1 MDFRANLQAYTEP
14 EFLGFVQRIWNV
26 EDSKPE
32 HDALIAHFNKI
43 IGHPAGAD
51 LLFYFGEK
59 ETGNGNSPYSVV
71 ATIKSWHQR
80 SGRAAFKNQAVPPLP
95 PPKVAVSAKQRAIQ
109 SSNRNLANVRKLV
122 KDIQAA
128 ELAATQQLAAL
139 DKLLVA
145 APSSGTPQ
153 QQLAASLQAL
163 RSLEGSQHM
172 ATCAV
177 GQLKGLE
184 LSVKFSLEGAQLD
197 VRSSFL
203 DPGIQAIVLREIT
216 QGSQR
221 YAAASAS
228 ATKRHPA
235 LFTRGAALI
244 DSLLAQ
250 ITRLSVI
257 TNSGPGRSPLQLRG
271 TAHTLRIRPEL
282 LTSGGVSAGTRDHM
296 HHLLKSLR
304 SAVAE
309 LVWQA
314 SSLGGEH
321 PGTYAQVMEFTL
333 STPSDDPRFAVCVP
347 LVELFQSG
355 PVDWQLLARVKA
367 EVELPLRL
375 CSAERE
381 ANTGSR
387 NTGVKVFTKHS
398 HVLMTLTSGA
408 VVPSRVP
415 VREANW
421 DATLQAFVLNVD
433 GNAGITL
440 QWGKEAF
447 AAGASKLVNRP
458 PSVGFLSMPP
468 VPSVGSFAR
477 LEDVRFDD
485 YVVVFPADAGLAPVY
500 VMLRDRREL
509 P

>member
-1 MDFRANLQAYTEP
+1 MQAYTEP

-26 EDSKPE
+26 EDAKSE
-32 HDALIAHFNKI
+32 HDALIAHFDNV
-43 IGHPAGAD
+43 IGHPAGTD
-51 LLFYFGEK
+51 LLFYSGNRR
-59 ETGNGNSPYSVV
+59 TGNANSPHAVV
-71 ATIKSWHQR
+71 ATIKSWYQEN
-80 SGRAAFKNQAVPPLP
+80 GRAAFKNQAMPAP
-95 PPKVAVSAKQRAIQ
+95 PPSTVAVSAKERAIQ
-109 SSNRNLANVRKLV
+109 SSNRNLGNVRKLLE
-122 KDIQAA
+122 DIQSA
-128 ELAATQQLAAL
+128 EQSATEQFADLERLLA
-139 DKLLVA
+139 A

-163 RSLEGSQHM
+163 RSLESGQHM
-172 ATCAV
+172 TARAV
-177 GQLKGLE
+177 SQLKRLE
-184 LSVKFSLEGAQLD
+184 LSVKFSLEGAQRD
-197 VRSSFL
+197 MHSSFL

-221 YAAASAS
+221 YAAAIAS
-228 ATKRHPA
+228 ATPRHSA
-235 LFTRGAALI
+235 LFARGAALI

-257 TNSGPGRSPLQLRG
+257 TDSGPGRSPLQLRG
-271 TAHTLRIRPEL
+271 IAHTVGLRPQL
-282 LTSGGVSAGTRDHM
+282 LTSGGVSRGTREQM
-296 HHLLKSLR
+296 HHLLKTFR

-309 LVWQA
+309 LEWQA
-314 SSLGGEH
+314 TSLGGDH

-347 LVELFQSG
+347 LVELFQAG
-355 PVDWQLLARVKA
+355 PLDWQQLARVKA

-381 ANTGSR
+381 ANTGRR

-398 HVLMTLTSGA
+398 HVFMTLTSGA

-415 VREANW
+415 VRQANW
-421 DATLQAFVLNVD
+421 DATLQAFVFTVD

-447 AAGASKLVNRP
+447 AADASKSVNRP

-468 VPSVGSFAR
+468 VPLVGSFAR

-485 YVVVFPADAGLAPVY
+485 YVVVFPADSDLAPVY
-500 VMLRDRREL
+500 VMFRDLREL
-509 P
+509 L